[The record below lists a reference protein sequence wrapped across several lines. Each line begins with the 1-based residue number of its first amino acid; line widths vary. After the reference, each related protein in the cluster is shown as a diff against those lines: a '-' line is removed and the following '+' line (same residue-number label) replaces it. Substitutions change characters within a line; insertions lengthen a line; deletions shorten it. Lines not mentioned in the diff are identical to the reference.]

1 MKGPP
6 LAARP
11 FPTLVE
17 ALDRAA
23 ASRRGVTFVGEDER
37 ERWLAWSDVAA
48 RAGRAAAAYAALGVR
63 PGDRVAIVLPTGPA
77 FLDAFLGAWLA
88 AAVPVP
94 LPGPSQLGHLDAY
107 LEALE
112 RMVRASG
119 ARLLVT
125 GGATRRLVGGAVDR
139 LRLPLGGLD
148 AGALADTP
156 ARIRRDVAP
165 GDVAVVQFAWGAGG
179 VPRPVAFTHGAL
191 AAQVAARNA
200 ALALGVDDVLVS
212 WLSVSHDTGLVG
224 CLLAALAQPA
234 FLVLLAREA
243 VAARPS
249 AWLRALARHR
259 GTVTVAPASA
269 YGRAALAPAVE
280 TERLSL
286 ASLRLAVARAEPGA
300 TEALR
305 HFAARYEAHG
315 LDPGALVQ
323 SWGLADPAMTASLGS
338 PGQPLVGARVDAAR
352 LAGAGEVAAGARE
365 VTPVGH
371 PLPGVALEVRDD
383 AGGPL
388 PPGRLGHLWIRAPE
402 QLQGTGAEGPGGWL
416 DTGDLGFVLEGA
428 LYLHARREDLVRIRG
443 ARHAPDEF
451 EAALHGLPGL
461 GAAVALTMPADRVAP
476 ATDGALLVLAE
487 RAAGEADDA
496 ALAATVSR
504 AVLARAGVA
513 PHTVQILPP
522 GTLPRTGTGRLRR
535 GEALRRWRAGTLSPP
550 RGVNPVR
557 LALDAAR
564 SQLAWVRV
572 RLRG

>member
-1 MKGPP
+1 VRGTA
-6 LAARP
+6 LAPRR
-11 FPTLVE
+11 FTTLLD

-23 ASRRGVTFVGEDER
+23 AGKRGVTFVGEDER
-37 ERWLAWSDVAA
+37 ERWLSWSDVLA

-94 LPGPSQLGHLDAY
+94 LPEPAHLGHLDQY
-107 LEALE
+107 LDALE
-112 RMVRASG
+112 RMVRASA

-125 GGATRRLVGGAVDR
+125 GGSTRRLCGAAVDR
-139 LRLPLGGLD
+139 LRLPLGCRD
-148 AGALADTP
+148 AGALAETP
-156 ARIRRDVAP
+156 ARIRRESGPLDLAL
-165 GDVAVVQFAWGAGG
+165 VQFAWSGGAE
-179 VPRPVAFTHGAL
+179 PRPVAFTHGAL

-200 ALALGVDDVLVS
+200 ALALGDEDVLVS

-224 CLLAALAQPA
+224 CLLAALAQPVY
-234 FLVLLAREA
+234 LVLLAREA
-243 VAARPS
+243 VAARPT
-249 AWLRALARHR
+249 AWLQALARHR
-259 GTVTVAPASA
+259 GTITVAPASA
-269 YGRAALAPAVE
+269 YGRAALAPAAE
-280 TERLSL
+280 TDRLSL
-286 ASLRLAVARAEPGA
+286 ASVRLAVARAEPGA

-323 SWGLADPAMTASLGS
+323 SWGLVDPAMTASLGR
-338 PGQPLVGARVDAAR
+338 PGQPLVGARVDAGR
-352 LAGAGEVAAGARE
+352 LARGGVVVPGPRE
-365 VTPVGH
+365 VTPVGR
-371 PLPGVALEVRDD
+371 PLPGIELEVRDD
-383 AGGPL
+383 GGAVQPAD
-388 PPGRLGHLWIRAPE
+388 RLGHLWIRAPE
-402 QLQGTGAEGPGGWL
+402 LLEGTEAIGPGGWL
-416 DTGDLGFVLEGA
+416 DTGDLGFVHGGE
-428 LYLHARREDLVRIRG
+428 LYLHARREELVLIRG

-451 EAALHGLPGL
+451 EAPLHGVPGL
-461 GAAVALTMPADRVAP
+461 GAAVALTLPPPHAE
-476 ATDGALLVLAE
+476 DGALLVLAE

-496 ALAATVSR
+496 ALAA
-504 AVLARAGVA
+504 AVAKTILARAGAV
-513 PHTVQILPP
+513 PHTVEILAP